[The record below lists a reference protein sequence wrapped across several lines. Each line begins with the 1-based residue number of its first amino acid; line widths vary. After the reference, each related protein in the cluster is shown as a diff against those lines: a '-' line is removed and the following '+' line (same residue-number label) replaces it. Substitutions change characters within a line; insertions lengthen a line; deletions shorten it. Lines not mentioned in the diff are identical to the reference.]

1 MNKITGEQIIQAV
14 RDLAAERP
22 DAVYR
27 ANGSGTCF
35 YTRNGRSGEMGCIVG
50 QALIRVDP
58 AVRSILEWL
67 DDQSDIPCAFALFDN
82 LYIKGRYSIT
92 PAQREWLYMAQAEQ
106 DRASP
111 WSGAVEYADEAHET
125 VDGHT
130 PCAGTHENPSGP
142 ESE

>member
-14 RDLAAERP
+14 RDLSAEHP

-27 ANGSGTCF
+27 ATGTGACF
-35 YTRNGRSGEMGCIVG
+35 YTRGDIGGTCGCLIG

-67 DDQSDIPCAFALFDN
+67 DDQSHIPCAFALFDN
-82 LYIKGRYSIT
+82 LYFKERYSIT
-92 PAQREWLYMAQAEQ
+92 PAQRAWLYMAQAEQ
-106 DRASP
+106 DRAST
-111 WSGAVEYADEAHET
+111 WSVAVEYADDVHET